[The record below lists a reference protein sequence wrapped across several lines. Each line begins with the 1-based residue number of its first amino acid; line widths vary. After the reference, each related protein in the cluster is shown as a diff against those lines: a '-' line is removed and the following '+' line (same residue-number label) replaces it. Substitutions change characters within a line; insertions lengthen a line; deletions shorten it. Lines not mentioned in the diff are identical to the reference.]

1 MTTGVCDDIMSII
14 KDKYIDIKMVEWK
27 KEHFN
32 KFHGKKYN
40 PYYYNKMDNPITP
53 IDTIKNIISDVRDV
67 YEDEY
72 EDYEG
77 REEQYYIDNQHYP
90 RENMRHFTTK
100 EELMLILWN
109 TYLDCEQDNY
119 GFFKKLNDVFYDAK
133 EEW

>member
-1 MTTGVCDDIMSII
+1 
-14 KDKYIDIKMVEWK
+14 
-27 KEHFN
+27 
-32 KFHGKKYN
+32 
-40 PYYYNKMDNPITP
+40 MDNPITP

-77 REEQYYIDNQHYP
+77 REGEYAIDNAHYG
-90 RENMRHFTTK
+90 HDDDVYKSK

-109 TYLDCEQDNY
+109 TYLHLEQENY